1 VALCWILSMLSQ
13 SDFRIGHHTGT
24 AYSKVDE

>member
-1 VALCWILSMLSQ
+1 MLSQ

-24 AYSKVDE
+24 AYSKSGRIKVK